1 MAQAFRRHGDR
12 IVGHLDEDER
22 ELVASLLV
30 QVGRLIRGMGPAIP
44 DPTGDPLTDAMA
56 GLSAEPPRRQ
66 ADPALRRLFPDARRD
81 EGQQAE
87 EEAQEFRRL
96 TEMGLR
102 QRKVATIDAAVSLL
116 EHATDPEVL
125 TLTTAQAGQ
134 LTVALTDV
142 RLVLGERLGLRTD
155 EDAEALEELVE
166 QYGEDHPHVQTA
178 ALYDFLTWIQETLA
192 EALVR

>member
-22 ELVASLLV
+22 ELLAGLLTQVA
-30 QVGRLIRGMGPAIP
+30 RLIRGMGPAIP
-44 DPTGDPLTDAMA
+44 DLTGDPLADAVA
-56 GLSAEPPRRQ
+56 GLSADPPRPQ
-66 ADPALRRLFPDARRD
+66 VDPAVRRLFPDARRD
-81 EGQQAE
+81 DGPQVAAE
-87 EEAQEFRRL
+87 AEEFRRL

-102 QRKVATIDAAVSLL
+102 QRKVATLEAAVSLL
-116 EHATDPEVL
+116 EHATDPAVL
-125 TLTTAQAGQ
+125 TLTTQQAGQ

-155 EDAEALEELVE
+155 ADAAALEELVE
-166 QYGEDHPHVQTA
+166 QLGEDHPHVQTA

>member
-22 ELVASLLV
+22 ELLAGLLTQVA
-30 QVGRLIRGMGPAIP
+30 RLIRGMGPAIP
-44 DPTGDPLTDAMA
+44 DLTGDPLADAVA
-56 GLSAEPPRRQ
+56 GLSADPPRPQ
-66 ADPALRRLFPDARRD
+66 VDPAVRRLFPDARRD
-81 EGQQAE
+81 DGLQVAAE
-87 EEAQEFRRL
+87 AEEFRRL

-102 QRKVATIDAAVSLL
+102 QRKVATLEAAVSLL

-125 TLTTAQAGQ
+125 TLTTQQAGQ

-155 EDAEALEELVE
+155 ADAAALEELVE
-166 QYGEDHPHVQTA
+166 QLGEDHPHVQTA